1 MSDYPSPEF
10 FLASL
15 LTAYPG
21 VDFLNELDSL
31 LPVLAARTEPEA
43 QSLYSHLRAFEPE
56 ALQIWQSNYI
66 DLFDRGQAQ
75 NPIYETEY
83 GRNRAISKSTELA
96 DLAGFYQAFG
106 LSNEGLPE
114 MHDHISVELEFYGYL
129 LLKEAWLKEQG
140 ETEGVEIVAEAR
152 AKFLQGHLAAFAQA
166 LPACEGIQS
175 HSLYLAIFTWVAELV
190 KIECLKQEIQ
200 PDPLHYF
207 SQEQEPE
214 EMNCSVLG
222 GCQSVRSEVVNGA
235 ENAGELPLR
244 SFNPEKVRI

>member
-1 MSDYPSPEF
+1 MSDYPFPAF

-21 VDFLNELDSL
+21 VDFLDELDSL
-31 LPVLAARTEPEA
+31 LPVLAARSEAEA
-43 QSLYSHLRAFEPE
+43 QSLYRHLRAFPPE
-56 ALQIWQSNYI
+56 SLHIWQSDYI

-106 LSNEGLPE
+106 LSNDGLPE
-114 MHDHISVELEFYGYL
+114 MPDHISVELEFYGYL

-140 ETEGVEIVAEAR
+140 ETEGGQIVAEAR

-166 LPACEGIQS
+166 VPACEGIQA
-175 HSLYLAIFTWVAELV
+175 HPLYLAIFSWVAELV

-222 GCQSVRSEVVNGA
+222 GCQSARSSA
-235 ENAGELPLR
+235 ENAGEIPLR
-244 SFNPEKVRI
+244 SLNSEKVRI

>member
-21 VDFLNELDSL
+21 ADFLNELNSL

-43 QSLYSHLRAFEPE
+43 QSLYRYLSDFQPE

-106 LSNEGLPE
+106 LNNEGQPE
-114 MHDHISVELEFYGYL
+114 MPDHISVELEFYGYL

-140 ETEGVEIVAEAR
+140 DREGGEIVAEAR

-190 KIECLKQEIQ
+190 KSECLKLEIM

-222 GCQSVRSEVVNGA
+222 GCQTARSAA
-235 ENAGELPLR
+235 ENSGEIPLR
-244 SFNPEKVRI
+244 SINTEKVRT

>member
-21 VDFLNELDSL
+21 TDFLNELNSL

-43 QSLYSHLRAFEPE
+43 QNLYRYLSDFQPD

-106 LSNEGLPE
+106 LNNEGLPE
-114 MHDHISVELEFYGYL
+114 MPDHISVELEFYGYL

-140 ETEGVEIVAEAR
+140 DSEGVEIVAEAR

-190 KIECLKQEIQ
+190 NAECLKQAIL

-222 GCQSVRSEVVNGA
+222 GCQTARSAA
-235 ENAGELPLR
+235 ENTGEIPLR
-244 SFNPEKVRI
+244 SLNTEKVRT